1 MTTAYLTRPPQT
13 GCYGV
18 VDLSG
23 WFPWCI
29 RHLTRSPWAH
39 AFIVLDDAA
48 GTILEARPSGSAIGN
63 LNQYAGRVML
73 FSEPA
78 PEAGKAGGASSLI
91 LQARESWTGIE
102 YGFADIAELGLWYSL
117 HVRPEWLTKLV
128 LSEQTM
134 ICSQL
139 VAEWGSTYGADWN
152 CGQADPQFVTPG
164 LLGARLTG

>member
-1 MTTAYLTRPPQT
+1 MTSSLTRDPST
-13 GCYGV
+13 GGYGV

-29 RHLTRSPWAH
+29 RHLTRSQWAH
-39 AFIVLDDAA
+39 AFIVLDATA

-63 LNQYAGRVML
+63 LSQYAGRPKL

-78 PEAGKAGGASSLI
+78 PEAGKAGGAQGLI
-91 LQARESWTGIE
+91 EQVRETWTGIE
-102 YGFADIAELGLWYSL
+102 YGFADIAELGLWYS
-117 HVRPEWLTKLV
+117 VDIRPEWLTKLV
-128 LSEQTM
+128 ISEHRM

-139 VAEWGSTYGADWN
+139 VAEWGDTYGADWN